1 MFLPN
6 SRYAKVA
13 TVESTPSSGETV
25 SALGLR
31 RLMPLA
37 GAPQVVQA
45 LDRLDLIAHARNGDA
60 TQGWHVADANTALDA
75 RTLVAVPGGTLL
87 VPKR

>member
-13 TVESTPSSGETV
+13 TVDTTLSSGEPV
-25 SALGLR
+25 SALKLR

-37 GAPQVVQA
+37 GTPQVVQA
-45 LDRLDLIAHARNGDA
+45 LDRLDLIAHAINGDG
-60 TQGWHVADANTALDA
+60 TQGWHVADANTALDG
-75 RTLVAVPGGTLL
+75 RTLVAVPGATLL